1 MYLVKNLCPR
11 IFQEIYQSW
20 NSNILKID
28 RSNGILT
35 KRRILTPALLLNI
48 TVYQLYHNQYRIN
61 PVPKVAYIYQE
72 LLTLP
77 EHLCLHPLLLGFALL
92 VLKFYVYVLQIVVCP
107 FVLFLLAIELSVLLR
122 FTDSDYHFGIFK
134 LFLWAPH
141 FRKPHMSFLIMIKV
155 QDSVTHKYSVMIAIV
170 YTSGHRDSI

>member
-92 VLKFYVYVLQIVVCP
+92 VLKFYVYVL
-107 FVLFLLAIELSVLLR
+107 
-122 FTDSDYHFGIFK
+122 
-134 LFLWAPH
+134 
-141 FRKPHMSFLIMIKV
+141 
-155 QDSVTHKYSVMIAIV
+155 
-170 YTSGHRDSI
+170 